1 MYPAWCSALERPV
14 GKTDMAFFFIDL
26 IIPWG
31 AGAEIGKVVTGENN

>member
-14 GKTDMAFFFIDL
+14 GKTDMALFFIDL

-31 AGAEIGKVVTGENN
+31 REIGEAVTGENN